1 MLLLWKM
8 MILSVINLRKLK
20 VSFYSSAGY
29 CEDDNVPHKIF
40 WIERKPPPNWS
51 VEQKARRPIATHW
64 CIALSSCISG
74 LEYCRESTS
83 RVKCTKVQTM
93 HQMENLQIHLDNWTI
108 GLDNTC
114 NLSNPKVQAIW
125 IQGWQ
130 NVHASL
136 EMHFSHT
143 IGHILLWLTHNF
155 KLRINLWCTYQ
166 RSSRDWD
173 LCPGPGRGLKSLTGS
188 RPRWLSTFNPIK
200 EFLSNS
206 LPGHYCLV
214 PACTSRPEISGVPD
228 T

>member
-136 EMHFSHT
+136 EMHFSHFVMAYSQFQT
-143 IGHILLWLTHNF
+143 SDQFMVYIPEVFAG
-155 KLRINLWCTYQ
+155 LRFV
-166 RSSRDWD
+166 S
-173 LCPGPGRGLKSLTGS
+173 GS
-188 RPRWLSTFNPIK
+188 RQGVEISDRLPAQVTFN
-200 EFLSNS
+200 F
-206 LPGHYCLV
+206 
-214 PACTSRPEISGVPD
+214 
-228 T
+228 